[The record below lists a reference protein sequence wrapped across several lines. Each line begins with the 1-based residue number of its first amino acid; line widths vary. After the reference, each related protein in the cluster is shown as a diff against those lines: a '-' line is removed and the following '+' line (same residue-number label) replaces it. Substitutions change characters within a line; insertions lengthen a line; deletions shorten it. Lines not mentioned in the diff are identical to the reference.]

1 MLDRGEAQR
10 RVHQIEAFRAEVG
23 ELAAAGVVA
32 LSPDQQQA
40 VQAHHDALLQQY
52 ADRFDVDRSAAAGR
66 LSLAMRLA
74 SFFAAATLTAALYSL
89 VARVWGRLDFP
100 LQATLLCLFPLASL
114 VGVELSARRERTLY
128 ISSLFAVVAFGTF
141 WLAAGV
147 LSDLVNIPVTPFVIW
162 AGVLFGVALA
172 LPYGFRIVLAG
183 ALTALVVAV
192 AGSLFQSAGIP
203 WTVAIDRLDLA
214 TVVSFG
220 LLLLAPQLSR
230 VDRSFGPPTRL
241 TALVL
246 GFSGLLVLSTF
257 GDVSVLPLPTST
269 LRIIYQVLMLVACVA
284 ALVVGVRAH
293 LTETI
298 RVAATALSL
307 FLLIR
312 FVDWFW
318 DVLPAYAFFFAL
330 AAVAFGWL
338 LILRRIRARL
348 ARAQASARSPAAA
361 GSVKA

>member
-1 MLDRGEAQR
+1 MPDRDTAQR
-10 RVHQIEAFRAEVG
+10 RVHRIAAFRD
-23 ELAAAGVVA
+23 ELDALTTAGVVTLA
-32 LSPDQQQA
+32 EDQRQA
-40 VQAHHDALLQQY
+40 IGTYHEGLLQQY
-52 ADRFDVDRSAAAGR
+52 ADQFDVDRSAAAGR
-66 LSLAMRLA
+66 LSLGMRLA

-100 LQATLLCLFPLASL
+100 MQATLLCLFPLASL

-128 ISSLFAVVAFGTF
+128 IPSLFAVVAFGTF

-183 ALTALVVAV
+183 ALTALVVAL
-192 AGSLFQSAGIP
+192 AGSLFQGAGIP
-203 WTVAIDRLDLA
+203 WTVAVDRLDVA

-230 VDRSFGPPTRL
+230 VDRSFGPTTRL

-257 GDVSVLPLPTST
+257 GDVSVLPLATST
-269 LRIIYQVLMLVACVA
+269 LRIIYQVLTFVACVA
-284 ALVVGVRAH
+284 ALVVGVRAR

-318 DVLPAYAFFFAL
+318 DALPAYAFFFAL

-348 ARAQASARSPAAA
+348 ARAQAIARSPAAA